1 MEKERIREAA
11 MKKKNGFS
19 RLVRIWCILFVIA
32 VVGLGLCGGAF
43 WILKDK
49 KSSQNV
55 ATAYVYIN
63 QSSAIPHSGLVSV
76 PVEPIYDYL
85 RLVEMKSTLTGAQ
98 KAACTAMDSA
108 GDDST
113 ALAKLSVEEL
123 QSMVRTGYDTK
134 TRRVEISVTAGDERS
149 SGILADALAQFSAAF
164 FNEAMLGGLPYAE
177 YDGNVE
183 VKTLTW
189 GEVWSCAK
197 QGDNTDRKA
206 TE

>member
-1 MEKERIREAA
+1 

-85 RLVEMKSTLTGAQ
+85 RLV
-98 KAACTAMDSA
+98 
-108 GDDST
+108 
-113 ALAKLSVEEL
+113 
-123 QSMVRTGYDTK
+123 
-134 TRRVEISVTAGDERS
+134 
-149 SGILADALAQFSAAF
+149 
-164 FNEAMLGGLPYAE
+164 
-177 YDGNVE
+177 
-183 VKTLTW
+183 
-189 GEVWSCAK
+189 
-197 QGDNTDRKA
+197 
-206 TE
+206 